1 MLFSFL
7 FSSKR
12 MHFMRI
18 NRRTRRACRKIC
30 KSQALYWTIIVLV
43 FLNTLTLASEHY
55 NQPQWL
61 DDFQEVANV
70 VFVTLFLLEMLL
82 KMYSLGLK
90 GYFFSLFNRFD
101 CFVVVSS
108 ILESILTYS
117 GVIWLRKYFFF
128 SFTFSNRS
136 NFFFFWTFP
145 PLMIFFSHDR
155 FDATIG
161 CFRSTMCSFT
171 SNLQSDQ
178 VGLTIHS

>member
-1 MLFSFL
+1 MEQFNESIVDEENKIDAEDENIEQQHPP
-7 FSSKR
+7 SYWTIQK

-101 CFVVVSS
+101 CFVV
-108 ILESILTYS
+108 I
-117 GVIWLRKYFFF
+117 
-128 SFTFSNRS
+128 
-136 NFFFFWTFP
+136 
-145 PLMIFFSHDR
+145 
-155 FDATIG
+155 
-161 CFRSTMCSFT
+161 
-171 SNLQSDQ
+171 
-178 VGLTIHS
+178 

>member
-1 MLFSFL
+1 MQLS
-7 FSSKR
+7 
-12 MHFMRI
+12 RI
-18 NRRTRRACRKIC
+18 NRRMRRACRKIC

-101 CFVVVSS
+101 CFVVISS
-108 ILESILTYS
+108 IIESILTYS
-117 GVIWLRKYFFF
+117 GNLVI
-128 SFTFSNRS
+128 
-136 NFFFFWTFP
+136 FW
-145 PLMIFFSHDR
+145 
-155 FDATIG
+155 
-161 CFRSTMCSFT
+161 
-171 SNLQSDQ
+171 
-178 VGLTIHS
+178 